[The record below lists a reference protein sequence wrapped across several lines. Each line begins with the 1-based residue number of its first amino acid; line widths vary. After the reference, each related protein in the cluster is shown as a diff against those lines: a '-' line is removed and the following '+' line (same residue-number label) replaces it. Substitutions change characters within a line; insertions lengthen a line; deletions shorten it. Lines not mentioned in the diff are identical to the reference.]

1 MKQQLTEL
9 KRKIDKSA
17 MVFGDFLKNYKQ
29 PKPTLDK
36 IGNLQLLIKLNINYG
51 KLKTFQNS
59 NLQA

>member
-17 MVFGDFLKNYKQ
+17 MVFGDFLKNHK

-36 IGNLQLLIKLNINYG
+36 IGNL
-51 KLKTFQNS
+51 
-59 NLQA
+59 